1 MKQKRNQ
8 LEQTLVCNAK
18 KLNKTTKTE
27 KTRKKLSSRERERKR
42 CKI

>member
-27 KTRKKLSSRERERKR
+27 KFVIKRERERDVTFR
-42 CKI
+42 

>member
-18 KLNKTTKTE
+18 KLNKATKTE
-27 KTRKKLSSRERERKR
+27 KKQKKFVIKREREKEM
-42 CKI
+42 